1 MFPRLIIAVWIFIWL
16 GQVPTSLAS
25 EKPGAYSKLP
35 AEQTIAQLLEA
46 PAPPVDWREYLR
58 QHPRQQKVPGADAPL
73 DEFLEYWRYAPDNS
87 SPDPQTQQRL
97 LEVCEH
103 DPDEL
108 VYFIRFFAK
117 SQVELHDR
125 LKKIYDRVSA
135 IHTERASELTRHLH
149 DWLMKHTRF
158 FRDEFITRL
167 FPARDD
173 KRFSWTENEL
183 ETLINLD
190 RESARKHLLE
200 QSRGADESDRIYALS
215 LLFEYLGA
223 DDKESEEWRNALCQT
238 ATNLSKPLDLRE
250 KAVFGAMKRKWAGQ
264 EQWFVKRFED
274 RQMLHQGKP
283 AENNALARCVARD
296 PDRLIGIVAPL
307 VSAGNATVRDNAVQC
322 LIQFDNAENARADA
336 LRPLLPWLENKQWA
350 RDVSGSERSSLFGA
364 LMVTQLPECVPH
376 LIKCINRENG
386 AEFENALKALV
397 HYQARDAVAPMRK
410 RLERERNDEYRTAL
424 MSAMFQLNGLK
435 SVEIADC
442 LKRYVEKIVDKLEEW
457 SGGDYYVWSEL
468 DKHGLDWRVE
478 VGYEIASSAVG
489 NDAAANVVLDLA
501 QQEESTNPIASEH
514 LYCLAVKWPTPIRKR
529 AIIERLKAGTF
540 SPIWIDTV
548 IDKRS
553 ELDQILREASDL
565 HGSARGIQASLSA
578 DRRSIED
585 VLKSNDT
592 AAQTALFACARL
604 ARVSLPLDLAIHL
617 LDSKERSLAAAAD
630 KYFAESDSPI
640 ARAEIRKRASNQA
653 RVVGTQLNFSA
664 FPMEQGEISRTEK
677 ELKRFFHEPNPPR
690 EIYAL
695 LSEGNFGSDG
705 QRALFVYDE
714 RNVLRCS
721 DGNGRMREREVSK
734 AEFTTMRDWI
744 NKNNVAD
751 LPPYNEGAM
760 DGIQLQYVHAA
771 PDTGERVFMNNP
783 PGGPMGAAKVQ
794 PGITEPRPDPIVY
807 AELTRRMLKLNEVP
821 MTVVYPK
828 LKKLEGYRVV
838 HAKEDGE
845 ISSLRFRNGQ
855 LYAGVSVSYDKPL
868 EWRLVKRDQLSDQF
882 EMEATDPLERKFYP
896 DYLDWEDRA
905 ANVHE
910 GKYAGKRLW
919 PGTRQKDKVDALWA
933 SETQGEPEL
942 IVRGE
947 FYKPLICPGDEWL
960 IAAKSNGHGW
970 AEPNGIVRIHLP
982 DKKMFDV
989 DLPAADNFDWVA
1001 WIEAKKR
1008 VLLYRQ
1014 RDPEGKA
1021 GPEKPEFYLL
1031 DPVTGAHEKVE
1042 GEMRPFFDAGR
1053 HELQPTGKPNEFWA
1067 ALHSSVVDPKLT
1079 TTAIG
1084 RFDSYNFRFTPV
1096 LEFPD
1101 MHFESASFYV
1111 DKETKIIWLA
1121 VNGDLLGFSSPD

>member
-1 MFPRLIIAVWIFIWL
+1 MFPRLIIGVWISVWL

-25 EKPGAYSKLP
+25 EKSGAYSKLP
-35 AEQTIAQLLEA
+35 AEQTIAQLLEV
-46 PAPPVDWREYLR
+46 PAPPIDWREYLR
-58 QHPRQQKVPGADAPL
+58 QHPRQQKVPEANAPL
-73 DEFLEYWRYAPDNS
+73 DEFLEYWRYAPDDAT
-87 SPDPQTQQRL
+87 PDLQTQNRL

-108 VYFIRFFAK
+108 AYFIRLFAK
-117 SQVELHDR
+117 ASSDFHDR
-125 LKKIYDRVSA
+125 LKTIYDRLATVRTA
-135 IHTERASELTRHLH
+135 KADDLTRQLH
-149 DWLMKHTRF
+149 DWLMRHTHY
-158 FRDEFITRL
+158 FRDEFIAKT
-167 FPARDD
+167 FPAEDT
-173 KRFSWTENEL
+173 KRFPWDENEL
-183 ETLINLD
+183 ETLIKLD
-190 RESARKHLLE
+190 RESVRKHLIQ
-200 QSRGADESDRIYALS
+200 QSQDSDDAHRIYALS
-215 LLFEYLGA
+215 LLFEYFGEH
-223 DDKESEEWRNALCQT
+223 DSETESWRKSLCET

-250 KAVFGAMKRKWAGQ
+250 KAIFGAMKRPWSGR
-264 EQWFVKRFED
+264 EPWFAKLFED

-307 VSAGNATVRDNAVQC
+307 VSGGNATVRDNAVQC
-322 LIQFDNAENARADA
+322 LVQFDNAENARADA
-336 LRPLLPWLENKQWA
+336 LRALLPWLENKQWA
-350 RDVSGSERSSLFGA
+350 RDVSGFERSSLFGA
-364 LMVTQLPECVPH
+364 LTLTQLPECVPL

-410 RLERERNDEYRTAL
+410 RLERERNDEYRSAL

-442 LKRYVEKIVDKLEEW
+442 LKRYVERVASRLEEW
-457 SGGDYYVWSEL
+457 GGGDYYVWSEL
-468 DKHGLDWRVE
+468 DKHGLDWRVG
-478 VGYEIASSAVG
+478 VGYEIASSVTS
-489 NDAAANVVLDLA
+489 NDAGGQVALDLA
-501 QQEESTNPIASEH
+501 RAEESKNPIASEH
-514 LYCLAVKWPTPIRKR
+514 LYCLALKWPTSVR
-529 AIIERLKAGTF
+529 ARALTERLKRGEF
-540 SPIWIDTV
+540 SRIWIETV
-548 IDKRS
+548 IEKRRD
-553 ELDQILREASDL
+553 LNQILREASEL
-565 HGSARGIQASLSA
+565 HGAARGIQAGLIGDASV
-578 DRRSIED
+578 IED
-585 VLKSNDT
+585 VLKSSDP
-592 AAQTALFACARL
+592 AAQTAWFACARL
-604 ARVSLPLDLAIHL
+604 ARVAIPLDLAVPF
-617 LDSKERSLAAAAD
+617 LDSKIKELASAAD

-640 ARAEIRKRASNQA
+640 ARAEVKKRASNQA

-677 ELKRFFHEPNPPR
+677 ELRRFFHEPNPPR

-705 QRALFVYDE
+705 QRAFFVYAD

-721 DGNGRMREREVSK
+721 DGNGRMRERDISK
-734 AEFTTMRDWI
+734 AEFMTLRDWI

-751 LPPYNEGAM
+751 LPPYDEGTM
-760 DGIQLQYVHAA
+760 DGIQLQYVHAT
-771 PDTGERVFMNNP
+771 PDSGERVFMNNP
-783 PGGPMGAAKVQ
+783 PGGPVGAAKVQ
-794 PGITEPRPDPIVY
+794 PGINEPRPDPIVY

-821 MTVVYPK
+821 MTVVYPQ

-838 HAKEDGE
+838 HAKEDSE

-868 EWRLVKRDQLSDQF
+868 EWRVVERDRLSDQF
-882 EMEATDPLERKFYP
+882 KIEATDPLERKFYP

-933 SETQGEPEL
+933 SETKGEPEL

-947 FYKPLICPGDEWL
+947 FYTPLICPGGEWL

-970 AEPNGIVRIHLP
+970 AEPNDIVRIYLP

-1001 WIEAKKR
+1001 WIDAKKR

-1014 RDPEGKA
+1014 RDPDGKA

-1042 GEMRPFFDAGR
+1042 GEMRPFFDAGK
-1053 HELQPTGKPNEFWA
+1053 HDLQLTGKPNEFWA
-1067 ALHSSVVDPKLT
+1067 AIHSSVVDLKLRT
-1079 TTAIG
+1079 TTIG
-1084 RFDSYNFRFTPV
+1084 RFDTYNFRFTPV
-1096 LEFPD
+1096 LNFPD
-1101 MHFESASFYV
+1101 MHFESSSFYV
-1111 DKETKIIWLA
+1111 DQEAKIVWLA
-1121 VNGDLLGFSSPD
+1121 VNGDLLRFSLPD